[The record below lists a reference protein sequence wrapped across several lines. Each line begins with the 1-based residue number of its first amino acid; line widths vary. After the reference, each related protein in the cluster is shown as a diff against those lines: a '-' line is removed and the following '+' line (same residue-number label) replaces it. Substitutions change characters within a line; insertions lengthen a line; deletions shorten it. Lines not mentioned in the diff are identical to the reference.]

1 MGSSWSWCRSFL
13 QPKSRQVQAGAGKV
27 QVQGGK
33 SKSRP
38 SNQWWVRSGET
49 LPSLVR
55 STRQERSTS
64 TATPRMGGGLALGQ
78 VHSAECAADDG
89 VQRACTVRGRGRL
102 SRPRTCTVLRNQ
114 QAKQRS
120 PVTAAAI
127 VTCTASMTT
136 ERPRG
141 SSARRGRTHEA
152 CRIAR

>member
-1 MGSSWSWCRSFL
+1 MCR
-13 QPKSRQVQAGAGKV
+13 QV

-33 SKSRP
+33 SKSSS

-49 LPSLVR
+49 LPSLVRYVR

-78 VHSAECAADDG
+78 VHRASCAADDG
-89 VQRACTVRGRGRL
+89 VQRACTVHGKGRL

-127 VTCTASMTT
+127 VTCTASMTKARPWGAQLGEDRRMRLAGSPG
-136 ERPRG
+136 EREL
-141 SSARRGRTHEA
+141 ANLWLQLV
-152 CRIAR
+152 